1 MQIILGL
8 VMILKYMEMPGGLG
22 DCEFSSHETRNG
34 TMSLLK
40 MGPKFM
46 KARLYQNCPIEVL
59 FRLIS
64 IFLRKNYKIYI
75 QTFSKET
82 IYINNICDKVFEYE
96 SRMR

>member
-1 MQIILGL
+1 
-8 VMILKYMEMPGGLG
+8 MEMPGGLG

-59 FRLIS
+59 FPQISKICYAKTTKS
-64 IFLRKNYKIYI
+64 IFKL
-75 QTFSKET
+75 
-82 IYINNICDKVFEYE
+82 CAKVFEYE
-96 SRMR
+96 SSYEMIIN